1 MEIAKLLKVE
11 LTYDTENEGIGLE
24 TVCTQL
30 FKELVEDT
38 ETQIEV
44 AKAVEK
50 IEDAIE
56 ELIESISGKS
66 VVTMNIE
73 KVTSEVTGGIYRM
86 PKE

>member
-11 LTYDTENEGIGLE
+11 LTYDTENEGIGVE

-56 ELIESISGKS
+56 ELIKSINDK
-66 VVTMNIE
+66 IKEE
-73 KVTSEVTGGIYRM
+73 K
-86 PKE
+86 

>member
-11 LTYDTENEGIGLE
+11 LTCDTENEGIGVE
-24 TVCTQL
+24 TVCTQI
-30 FKELVEDT
+30 FKELIEDT

-56 ELIESISGKS
+56 EIIKSINDKISDKEE
-66 VVTMNIE
+66 E
-73 KVTSEVTGGIYRM
+73 K
-86 PKE
+86 

>member
-11 LTYDTENEGIGLE
+11 LTYDAKNEGIGVE

-30 FKELVEDT
+30 FKELVEDS

-44 AKAVEK
+44 AKAVKK

-56 ELIESISGKS
+56 ELIESMNDKLGKEE
-66 VVTMNIE
+66 E
-73 KVTSEVTGGIYRM
+73 K
-86 PKE
+86 

>member
-11 LTYDTENEGIGLE
+11 LTYDTKNEGIGVE

-30 FKELVEDT
+30 FKELVEDS

-44 AKAVEK
+44 AKAVKK

-56 ELIESISGKS
+56 ELIESMNDKLGKEE
-66 VVTMNIE
+66 E
-73 KVTSEVTGGIYRM
+73 K
-86 PKE
+86 

>member
-11 LTYDTENEGIGLE
+11 LTYDAENEGIGVE

-44 AKAVEK
+44 AQAVEK
-50 IEDAIE
+50 IENAIDELMSKINDKLGKE
-56 ELIESISGKS
+56 E
-66 VVTMNIE
+66 E
-73 KVTSEVTGGIYRM
+73 K
-86 PKE
+86 

>member
-11 LTYDTENEGIGLE
+11 LTYDTKNEGIGLE

-44 AKAVEK
+44 AKAVKK

-56 ELIESISGKS
+56 ELIESMNDKLGKEE
-66 VVTMNIE
+66 E
-73 KVTSEVTGGIYRM
+73 K
-86 PKE
+86 

>member
-1 MEIAKLLKVE
+1 MSKMEIAKLLKVE
-11 LTYDTENEGIGLE
+11 LTYDTENEGIGVE

-44 AKAVEK
+44 AKAVKK

-56 ELIESISGKS
+56 ELIESMNDKLGKEE
-66 VVTMNIE
+66 E
-73 KVTSEVTGGIYRM
+73 K
-86 PKE
+86 

>member
-56 ELIESISGKS
+56 ELISQINDKLGKEE
-66 VVTMNIE
+66 E
-73 KVTSEVTGGIYRM
+73 K
-86 PKE
+86 

>member
-11 LTYDTENEGIGLE
+11 LTYDTKNEGIGVE

-44 AKAVEK
+44 AKAVKK

-56 ELIESISGKS
+56 ELIESMNDKLGKEE
-66 VVTMNIE
+66 E
-73 KVTSEVTGGIYRM
+73 K
-86 PKE
+86 

>member
-11 LTYDTENEGIGLE
+11 LTYDTKNEGIGVE

-30 FKELVEDT
+30 FKELVEDS

-44 AKAVEK
+44 AKAVNK

-56 ELIESISGKS
+56 ELIESMNDKLGKEE
-66 VVTMNIE
+66 E
-73 KVTSEVTGGIYRM
+73 K
-86 PKE
+86 

>member
-30 FKELVEDT
+30 FKELVENT

-44 AKAVEK
+44 AKAVKK
-50 IEDAIE
+50 IEDAIG
-56 ELIESISGKS
+56 ELIESINDKLGKEE
-66 VVTMNIE
+66 E
-73 KVTSEVTGGIYRM
+73 K
-86 PKE
+86 

>member
-1 MEIAKLLKVE
+1 MKIAKLLKVE
-11 LTYDTENEGIGLE
+11 LTYDTENEGIGVE

-56 ELIESISGKS
+56 ELIESMNDKLGKEE
-66 VVTMNIE
+66 E
-73 KVTSEVTGGIYRM
+73 K
-86 PKE
+86 

>member
-11 LTYDTENEGIGLE
+11 LTYDTENEGIGVE

-44 AKAVEK
+44 AQAVEK
-50 IEDAIE
+50 IENAIDELMSKINDKIKE
-56 ELIESISGKS
+56 EK
-66 VVTMNIE
+66 
-73 KVTSEVTGGIYRM
+73 
-86 PKE
+86 

>member
-11 LTYDTENEGIGLE
+11 LTYDTKNEGIGVE
-24 TVCTQL
+24 SVCTQL

-44 AKAVEK
+44 AKAVKK

-56 ELIESISGKS
+56 ELIESINDKLGKEE
-66 VVTMNIE
+66 E
-73 KVTSEVTGGIYRM
+73 K
-86 PKE
+86 

>member
-11 LTYDTENEGIGLE
+11 LTYDTENEGIGVE

-30 FKELVEDT
+30 FKDLVEDT
-38 ETQIEV
+38 EAQIEV

-56 ELIESISGKS
+56 ELIKSINDKLGKEE
-66 VVTMNIE
+66 E
-73 KVTSEVTGGIYRM
+73 K
-86 PKE
+86 

>member
-11 LTYDTENEGIGLE
+11 LTYDTENEGRGVE

-30 FKELVEDT
+30 FKELVEDS

-44 AKAVEK
+44 AKAVKK

-56 ELIESISGKS
+56 ELIESMNDKLGKEE
-66 VVTMNIE
+66 E
-73 KVTSEVTGGIYRM
+73 K
-86 PKE
+86 

>member
-56 ELIESISGKS
+56 ELIESMNDKLGKEE
-66 VVTMNIE
+66 E
-73 KVTSEVTGGIYRM
+73 K
-86 PKE
+86 

>member
-11 LTYDTENEGIGLE
+11 LTYDTENEGIGVE

-30 FKELVEDT
+30 FKDLVEDT

-44 AKAVEK
+44 AKAVKK

-56 ELIESISGKS
+56 ELIESMNDKLGKEE
-66 VVTMNIE
+66 E
-73 KVTSEVTGGIYRM
+73 K
-86 PKE
+86 

>member
-11 LTYDTENEGIGLE
+11 LTYDTKNEGIGLE

-44 AKAVEK
+44 EKAVKK
-50 IEDAIE
+50 IEDAIG
-56 ELIESISGKS
+56 ELIESINDKLSKEE
-66 VVTMNIE
+66 E
-73 KVTSEVTGGIYRM
+73 K
-86 PKE
+86 

>member
-11 LTYDTENEGIGLE
+11 LTYDAENERIGVE

-44 AKAVEK
+44 AQAVEK

-56 ELIESISGKS
+56 ELIKSMNDKLGK
-66 VVTMNIE
+66 MEE
-73 KVTSEVTGGIYRM
+73 K
-86 PKE
+86 

>member
-44 AKAVEK
+44 AKAVKK

-56 ELIESISGKS
+56 ELIESMNDKLGKEE
-66 VVTMNIE
+66 E
-73 KVTSEVTGGIYRM
+73 K
-86 PKE
+86 

>member
-11 LTYDTENEGIGLE
+11 LTYDTKNEGIGLE

-50 IEDAIE
+50 IEDAIG
-56 ELIESISGKS
+56 ELIESINDKLSKEE
-66 VVTMNIE
+66 E
-73 KVTSEVTGGIYRM
+73 K
-86 PKE
+86 

>member
-11 LTYDTENEGIGLE
+11 LTYDTENEGIGVE
-24 TVCTQL
+24 TVCAQL

-44 AKAVEK
+44 AKAVKK

-56 ELIESISGKS
+56 ELIESMNDKLGKE
-66 VVTMNIE
+66 E
-73 KVTSEVTGGIYRM
+73 K
-86 PKE
+86 K

>member
-11 LTYDTENEGIGLE
+11 LTYDAKNEGIGLE

-56 ELIESISGKS
+56 ELISQINDKIKE
-66 VVTMNIE
+66 E
-73 KVTSEVTGGIYRM
+73 K
-86 PKE
+86 

>member
-11 LTYDTENEGIGLE
+11 LIYDTENKGIGVE

-56 ELIESISGKS
+56 ELIESMNDKLGKEE
-66 VVTMNIE
+66 E
-73 KVTSEVTGGIYRM
+73 K
-86 PKE
+86 

>member
-11 LTYDTENEGIGLE
+11 LTYDAENEGIGVE

-44 AKAVEK
+44 AKTVKK

-56 ELIESISGKS
+56 ELIESMNDKLGKEE
-66 VVTMNIE
+66 E
-73 KVTSEVTGGIYRM
+73 K
-86 PKE
+86 

>member
-11 LTYDTENEGIGLE
+11 LTYDTENEGIGVE

-30 FKELVEDT
+30 FKELVEDS

-44 AKAVEK
+44 AKAVKK

-56 ELIESISGKS
+56 ELIES
-66 VVTMNIE
+66 MNDKLCKEEE
-73 KVTSEVTGGIYRM
+73 K
-86 PKE
+86 

>member
-11 LTYDTENEGIGLE
+11 LTCDTENEGIGVE
-24 TVCTQL
+24 TVCTQI
-30 FKELVEDT
+30 FKELIEDT

-56 ELIESISGKS
+56 ELISQINNKISDKKE
-66 VVTMNIE
+66 E
-73 KVTSEVTGGIYRM
+73 K
-86 PKE
+86 